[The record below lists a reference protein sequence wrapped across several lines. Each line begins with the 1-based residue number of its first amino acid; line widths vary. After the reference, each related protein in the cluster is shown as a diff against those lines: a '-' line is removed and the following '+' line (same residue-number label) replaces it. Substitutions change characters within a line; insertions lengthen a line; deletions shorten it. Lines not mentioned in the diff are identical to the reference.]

1 MVKEDLF
8 MFNPFRIER
17 STEEEIAQTYTN
29 LQQRIIEEADTP
41 FLIAQNI
48 ELYANM
54 SFLLGEVIA
63 RIAEQYDLLKTE
75 ITIEENQALYSY
87 RNQWQRENDEKA
99 PAMAYFQA
107 LAKQVVKDK
116 YEELAH
122 LGAKLTRFKRAF
134 ESLEQKQNSLKYK
147 AKAMEFESF

>member
-1 MVKEDLF
+1 MIKAELY
-8 MFNPFRIER
+8 MFNPFQIEK
-17 STEEEIAQTYTN
+17 STEQEIADTYSN
-29 LQQRIIEEADTP
+29 LQERIIEEPDTP
-41 FLIAQNI
+41 FQVAQNI

-63 RIAEQYDLLKTE
+63 RLVEQHDLLKTE
-75 ITIEENQALYSY
+75 ISIEENQALYSF
-87 RNQWQRENDEKA
+87 RNQWKENNDERP
-99 PAMAYFQA
+99 PAMSFFEAM
-107 LAKQVVKDK
+107 AKQTVKNK
-116 YEELAH
+116 YKELAH